1 MAKEENYFDRIQK
14 LQSRLATAKAE
25 EKVAK
30 QELEKIEK
38 ELSDKGIK
46 VEDLNTHIKE
56 LEVNVETKKNLL
68 DKRLKEAE
76 NELNAITE

>member
-1 MAKEENYFDRIQK
+1 MSKENFFERIQK

-30 QELEKIEK
+30 QELKKIED
-38 ELSDKGIK
+38 ELAAKGIK

-56 LEVNVETKKNLL
+56 LEVVVDDKKKLL
-68 DKRLKEAE
+68 EKRLKEAE
-76 NELNAITE
+76 DEINSIAE